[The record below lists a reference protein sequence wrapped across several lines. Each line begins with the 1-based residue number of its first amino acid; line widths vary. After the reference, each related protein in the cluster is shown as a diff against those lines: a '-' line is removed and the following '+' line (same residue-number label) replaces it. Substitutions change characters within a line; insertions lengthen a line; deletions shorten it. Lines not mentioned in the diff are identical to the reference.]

1 MGAGSSSKAKAT
13 DGSSRKRQHY
23 AHYKAEAGAAGA
35 GGYTTSA
42 KPPAAA
48 APTHRSP
55 PSSSTALDA
64 SSSFSVQTPVPGTS
78 FPAPSSSPP
87 PHRRERPSSP
97 LSPLSRADRATWE
110 ARAKKVVREIT
121 GGAAAPAVGGERYID
136 ISRFKHADE
145 VFVLHPS
152 VKSPI
157 DGVRL
162 YYCNLFNQGK
172 CPHGLNEAA
181 PPALRFILGAC
192 GRVHS
197 KFTES
202 QFRHAQRWHNKLSP
216 WTVSTCIKAQVGTG
230 GGTGVRGE

>member
-1 MGAGSSSKAKAT
+1 MGAGSSSTKSKAT
-13 DGSSRKRQHY
+13 GGSSRKRQ
-23 AHYKAEAGAAGA
+23 HYKAEAGAAGA

-48 APTHRSP
+48 APTRRSP

-64 SSSFSVQTPVPGTS
+64 PSSFSFQTPVPGTS
-78 FPAPSSSPP
+78 FPAPSSSSSSP

-97 LSPLSRADRATWE
+97 LSPLSRAGRATWE
-110 ARAKKVVREIT
+110 AKAKKVVREIT

-162 YYCNLFNQGK
+162 YYCNLFNQDK

-216 WTVSTCIKAQVGTG
+216 WTVSTCIKAQVGRRG
-230 GGTGVRGE
+230 GMRV